1 MQICINIFKI
11 LKILG
16 FVIRLP
22 GLLYQYQARAEGV
35 ERDSKKDF
43 TRFLQYSKGSC
54 GELRTQ
60 IYIGID
66 IDYIEPAVGKKW
78 IQETKELSAMLV
90 GLSKSLNKIN

>member
-1 MQICINIFKI
+1 M
-11 LKILG
+11 
-16 FVIRLP
+16 IRLS
-22 GLLYQYQARAEGV
+22 GLRYRYQARAEGV
-35 ERDSKKDF
+35 ERDSKNDF
-43 TRFLQYSKGSC
+43 ARFLQYSKGSC

-90 GLSKSLNKIN
+90 GLSKSLKKINEHQYAVTDN

>member
-1 MQICINIFKI
+1 MKFENLEVWKRSS
-11 LKILG
+11 
-16 FVIRLP
+16 RLCAD
-22 GLLYQYQARAEGV
+22 LYKYFQ
-35 ERDSKKDF
+35 DIKDF
-43 TRFLQYSKGSC
+43 AVFLQYSKGSC

-90 GLSKSLNKIN
+90 GLSKSLRKIN